1 MCVTLKLKF
10 SQYSSIHT
18 NYIKPHCT
26 TLQYNHNIWH
36 GTYAE
41 ANLQTRK
48 ILNSTALPSRYFGT
62 HRQCFSAAR
71 LTWLGYGAGRKRE
84 NCSVWKYRIIVASTC
99 RRSVQFGCYI
109 TWLWMANCVSV
120 MIKTLPLFNFTISSH
135 GRRAWKTSR
144 CACALDGSRVRLVES
159 TLFGDHVSL
168 RFHRKFCLK
177 FNLSN

>member
-1 MCVTLKLKF
+1 M
-10 SQYSSIHT
+10 
-18 NYIKPHCT
+18 
-26 TLQYNHNIWH
+26 
-36 GTYAE
+36 
-41 ANLQTRK
+41 
-48 ILNSTALPSRYFGT
+48 NSTALPSRYFGT

-120 MIKTLPLFNFTISSH
+120 MIKMLPLFNFTISSH

-159 TLFGDHVSL
+159 TLFGDHVTVN
-168 RFHRKFCLK
+168 
-177 FNLSN
+177 NLLWKKWLAHIANQFPIWLAICNFWLALFF